1 MNPFDSYAPP
11 SNLPHREVKEEP
23 ATLLARIREQSCYK
37 TLRAFINLLAIFVA
51 LAGTF
56 SIVISILI
64 FLQLP
69 GSQSAVLELWE
80 IRWRVTF
87 LSAWAYLVS
96 GLFLLAVAIAARQ
109 AALLLV
115 DIADMLIDR
124 SRNLWRF
131 SEAPHAEK

>member
-1 MNPFDSYAPP
+1 PFDSYAPP
-11 SNLPHREVKEEP
+11 GSLPHREVKEAP
-23 ATLLARIREQSCYK
+23 GTLLARIRQQSCYK
-37 TLRAFINLLAIFVA
+37 TLRALVNLLALFIAA
-51 LAGTF
+51 LGAL

-64 FLQLP
+64 FAQLP
-69 GSQSAVLELWE
+69 GSQSAVLELWT
-80 IRWRVTF
+80 IHWRVTF
-87 LSAWAYLVS
+87 LAAWAYLMG

-131 SEAPHAEK
+131 SDADQSQK